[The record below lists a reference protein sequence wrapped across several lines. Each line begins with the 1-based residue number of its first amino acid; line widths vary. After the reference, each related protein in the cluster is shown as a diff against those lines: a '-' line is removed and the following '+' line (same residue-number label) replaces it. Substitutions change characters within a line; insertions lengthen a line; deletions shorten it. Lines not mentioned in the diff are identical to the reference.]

1 MSNLAHCEV
10 RLDAE
15 QPETR
20 RPVLQVV
27 EGGTARLHPEAT
39 ERRMRRER
47 RRAREAFRAS
57 RGWRIGTW

>member
-10 RLDAE
+10 HLDSERL
-15 QPETR
+15 ETR

-27 EGGTARLHPEAT
+27 EGGRAPALLEAT
-39 ERRMRRER
+39 ERRLRRER